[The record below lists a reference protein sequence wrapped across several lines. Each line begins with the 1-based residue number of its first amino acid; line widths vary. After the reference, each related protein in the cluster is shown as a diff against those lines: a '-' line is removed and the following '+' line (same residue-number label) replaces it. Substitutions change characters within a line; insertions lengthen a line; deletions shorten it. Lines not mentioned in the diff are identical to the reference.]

1 MRKLTRRAGPLV
13 TILAVA
19 VIAAACSK
27 STTTVTSG
35 GASGGTGSTGGGF
48 QGTSLTGAGATF
60 PAPVYALWFQK
71 FKDVEPG
78 ALINYQAIGSG
89 GGISQIAANTVDFG
103 ASDAPLQPTDIQ
115 TFNGRKI
122 LEFPTVVG
130 GIALAYN
137 ISVHGLKL
145 DGPTAADIFLG
156 KITKWNDPR
165 IQALNSS
172 ASLPDEKITVVHR
185 ADSSGTTFVFT
196 SWLAKESAEWNSKV
210 GADKAVQWPVGIG
223 ANGNDG
229 VAAGINQTDGAIG
242 YVEYQYA
249 ITTGLGMA
257 LIHTDQGQDLIPSV
271 NSISTAAQGLT
282 LPITPTSNI
291 LNSST
296 PGAYPISSTTYLL
309 VPQDLTPLGQDK
321 AQTLVDFLQWA
332 LTDGQKLVTSLNYA
346 PLPDAIAKQD
356 LDNLSQLQFNGK
368 TLAPSSSVS

>member
-1 MRKLTRRAGPLV
+1 MTGLRKRAGLLAAVMAV
-13 TILAVA
+13 T

-27 STTTVTSG
+27 STTTVTTSG
-35 GASGGTGSTGGGF
+35 GTGSTGSTGGGF
-48 QGTSLTGAGATF
+48 QGAPLTGAGATF

-71 FKDVEPG
+71 YKDVEPG

-89 GGISQIAANTVDFG
+89 GGIAQIAANTVDFG
-103 ASDAPLQPTDIQ
+103 ASDAPLQDTDIQ

-145 DGPTAADIFLG
+145 DGPTVADIFLG
-156 KITKWNDPR
+156 TITKWNDPK

-172 ASLPDEKITVVHR
+172 ASLPDEKITVAHR

-196 SWLAKESAEWNSKV
+196 SWLAKESPEWNSKV
-210 GADKAVQWPVGIG
+210 GADKAVQWPVGVG
-223 ANGNDG
+223 GNGNDG
-229 VAAGINQTDGAIG
+229 VAAAIKQTDGAIG

-249 ITTGLGMA
+249 ITSGLNIS

-282 LPITPTSNI
+282 LPITPTTNI

-346 PLPDAIAKQD
+346 PLPDAIGKQD
-356 LDNLSQLQFNGK
+356 LANLSQLQFNGK
-368 TLAPSSSVS
+368 TLAPSSTVS